1 MSADAMPSLSAE
13 TERALEAAGLSARE
27 REAVRDVLSDMS
39 AEESARRLGVSP
51 STVASYRRRACEKL
65 GVSVAVALQG
75 RGGPRR

>member
-13 TERALEAAGLSARE
+13 TEHTLEAAGLSARE
-27 REAVRDVLSDMS
+27 REAVRDVLADMS
-39 AEESARRLGVSP
+39 VEEAARRLGVSP

>member
-13 TERALEAAGLSARE
+13 TEHTLEAAGLSARE
-27 REAVRDVLSDMS
+27 REAVRDVLADMS
-39 AEESARRLGVSP
+39 AEEAARRLGVSP

-75 RGGPRR
+75 RGRSRR